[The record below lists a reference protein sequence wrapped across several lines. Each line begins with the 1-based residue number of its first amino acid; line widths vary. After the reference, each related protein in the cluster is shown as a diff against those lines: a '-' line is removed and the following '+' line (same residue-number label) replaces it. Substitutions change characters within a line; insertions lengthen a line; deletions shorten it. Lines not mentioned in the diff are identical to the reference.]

1 MFISQIPTLGSLMT
15 SSSTSTPTSSQLS
28 AISPVFIPE
37 LGGRPATSSPTSTL
51 GVQFDAPSIPSLR
64 HDGDGTKALY
74 CISIDEGIHLQPRP
88 STRRE
93 DCGRGVGASSS
104 NSSYNTVT
112 VSTSRAANHNKHKTE
127 WCKNLR
133 KLGGCPFGTKCHY
146 IHYERERRSTG
157 IVPLWP
163 CFLALSTGRW

>member
-15 SSSTSTPTSSQLS
+15 SSSTPTSSQLS

-64 HDGDGTKALY
+64 YDGTKALY
-74 CISIDEGIHLQPRP
+74 CISIDEGINLQPRP
-88 STRRE
+88 STRHE
-93 DCGRGVGASSS
+93 DCGRGVGASSN
-104 NSSYNTVT
+104 NSSYNAVT

-133 KLGGCPFGTKCHY
+133 KFGSCRFGNDCHY
-146 IHYERERRSTG
+146 IHNEWERRSTG

-163 CFLALSTGRW
+163 CFLALSTGCW

>member
-1 MFISQIPTLGSLMT
+1 MT
-15 SSSTSTPTSSQLS
+15 SSSMSTPTSSRLS

-64 HDGDGTKALY
+64 YDGDGTKALY

-93 DCGRGVGASSS
+93 DCGGRGVGASSNNS
-104 NSSYNTVT
+104 SSYNVAVT

-133 KLGGCPFGTKCHY
+133 KFGCCRFGKNCHY
-146 IHYERERRSTG
+146 IHYELERRSTG

-163 CFLALSTGRW
+163 CFLALSTGCW

>member
-15 SSSTSTPTSSQLS
+15 SSSTPTSSQLS

-64 HDGDGTKALY
+64 YDGTKALY
-74 CISIDEGIHLQPRP
+74 CISIDKCINLQPRP

-104 NSSYNTVT
+104 KSSSFNTVT

-133 KLGGCPFGTKCHY
+133 KFGSCRFGNDCHY
-146 IHYERERRSTG
+146 IHNEWERRSTG

-163 CFLALSTGRW
+163 CFLALSTGHW